1 MIMGGGRISQ
11 LDCFRPIE
19 KEEAGILLL
28 LLLSLSLSRGDPVF

>member
-1 MIMGGGRISQ
+1 MIMGRGRISQ

-28 LLLSLSLSRGDPVF
+28 LLLSLSLSRGDPLF